1 VIVETILFLIIV
13 GILSSI
19 FGKAKGKPTPGKT
32 KPFTAKRFDDFRTMV
47 EQQMGSI
54 PKKSGQI
61 SEGQAVTQDS
71 KFQDIELN
79 YQEIKQNLVINRM
92 QISQSEQPKVTRKE
106 VESNNVSFERLDE
119 KTIINGI
126 IWGEILGE
134 PRAKKP
140 YFSKKN

>member
-1 VIVETILFLIIV
+1 METILFLIIV

-19 FGKAKGKPTPGKT
+19 FGKAKGKTNPGRT

-47 EQQMGSI
+47 EQQMGGS
-54 PKKSGQI
+54 PKKTGQI
-61 SEGQAVTQDS
+61 STGRPVNQDANLQS
-71 KFQDIELN
+71 IEEK
-79 YQEIKQNLVINRM
+79 YQEIKQNPVVNKM
-92 QISQSEQPKVTRKE
+92 QISQTEPFKVSRKE
-106 VESNNVSFERLDE
+106 VESNEVPFERPDE

-134 PRAKKP
+134 PRAKKT